1 VNFSFGFLTPKV
13 SMRPRLACEIMPEGV
28 VAGRQAEVPVMA
40 FVPLSEGM
48 VKPGLSAPNF
58 ADPALVATAVK
69 KALDELDSREK
80 PLTLVVPD
88 ATVRVLM
95 MDFDSL
101 PSKLTEA
108 LPLVRFRLRKLTP
121 FDVDDAAISYQVMSQ
136 QAGQT
141 RVLVTVMPAAVR
153 AEYEGAVRDAG
164 YEPGVILSSTLASL
178 AVLGG
183 GSQTGDEPALVV
195 NRNGLSV
202 TTAITRGNE
211 LLLYRTLELPQND
224 EAGEYE
230 ELVQTVSVATAY
242 FEDALHTLPTALYY
256 VGPGGA
262 QEFLR
267 TLGPAAEGSNL
278 HLRDLV
284 SNAASTMTALPKG
297 FTAGVTGAL
306 AN

>member
-1 VNFSFGFLTPKV
+1 MNLSFSFLTPKA
-13 SMRPRLACEIMPEGV
+13 STRPRLACEITPEGV

-40 FVPLSEGM
+40 FAPLSEGV

-58 ADPALVATAVK
+58 TDPALVAAAVK
-69 KALDELDSREK
+69 KALDALDSREK
-80 PLTLVVPD
+80 PLTLIVPD

-101 PSKLTEA
+101 PSKLAEA
-108 LPLVRFRLRKLTP
+108 LPIVRFRLRKLTP
-121 FDVDDAAISYQVMSQ
+121 FDVDDAAVSYQVMSQ
-136 QAGQT
+136 QADQT
-141 RVLVTVMPAAVR
+141 RVLVTVMPGALR
-153 AEYEGAVRDAG
+153 AEYEGAIRTAG
-164 YEPGVILSSTLASL
+164 YEPGVILPSTLASL
-178 AVLGG
+178 AALI
-183 GSQTGDEPALVV
+183 TDEPSLVL

-202 TTAITRGNE
+202 TTAITQGNE
-211 LLLYRTLELPQND
+211 LLLYRTLELPRND
-224 EAGEYE
+224 ESAEYE

-242 FEDALHTLPTALYY
+242 FEDALHTSPQALYY

-262 QEFLR
+262 QEFAR
-267 TLGPAAEGSNL
+267 TLGPAAEGYNL

-297 FTAGVTGAL
+297 FAAGVTGAL

>member
-1 VNFSFGFLTPKV
+1 VHFSFNFFTPKA
-13 SMRPRLACEIMPEGV
+13 SSRPRLACEITPEGV

-40 FVPLSEGM
+40 FAPLPEGV

-58 ADPALVATAVK
+58 TDPTLVAAAVK
-69 KALDELDSREK
+69 KALDQLDAREK
-80 PLTLVVPD
+80 PLTLVMPD

-101 PSKLTEA
+101 PSKLSEA
-108 LPLVRFRLRKLTP
+108 LPIVRFRLRKLTP
-121 FDVDDAAISYQVMSQ
+121 FEVDDAAISYQIMSQ

-141 RVLVTVMPAAVR
+141 RVLVTVMPAALR
-153 AEYEGAVRDAG
+153 TEYEAAVRTAG
-164 YEPGVILSSTLASL
+164 YEPGVILPSTLASL
-178 AVLGG
+178 ATL
-183 GSQTGDEPALVV
+183 TTDEPSLIV

-202 TTAITRGNE
+202 TTAITQGNE

-224 EAGEYE
+224 ESAEYE

-242 FEDALHTLPTALYY
+242 FEDALHAQPQALYY

-267 TLGPAAEGSNL
+267 TLGPAADSYNL

-284 SNAASTMTALPKG
+284 SSATSTMTSLPKG
-297 FTAGVTGAL
+297 FAAGVTGAL
-306 AN
+306 AS